1 MPFVKAGSVE
11 QRNYMDQETSE
22 NEVGEAMKAF
32 LDQFGHMDIYAQIV
46 LEEVLGELINGK

>member
-1 MPFVKAGSVE
+1 MSKAGSVE

>member
-1 MPFVKAGSVE
+1 
-11 QRNYMDQETSE
+11 MDKGTVE

-32 LDQFGHMDIYAQIV
+32 LDQFGNMDIYAQIV